1 MKEPLVSIVIPY
13 YNRLQKIRR
22 CLDAVLGQ
30 SYSNIEV
37 IVIDDAS
44 QEILEPNGD
53 SRVKVFRN
61 AENLGP
67 GPSRNVGFQ
76 HAKGEF
82 VTFLDSDDYWEL
94 DFLESTVTALIL
106 NPAAVMVY
114 ANGWNVDEGGQ
125 VLGDRRDK
133 IKKLHTILPEILSV
147 NRHWGTSGCLWRK
160 KDIQNIRWIAS
171 RTWED
176 YAFDIE
182 VAIGNNTIIGLEEQL
197 VYYDIS
203 GMDKLSKKSAEDL
216 LEQKILS
223 IQHISDALCDSK
235 WRHHPRT
242 KKLMRYILL
251 MNFIRCSN
259 QNDRQLLSESFKRW
273 NGFFGRLLWHAV
285 LLLPESRKM
294 EVLELWTGF
303 YRKQIR

>member
-13 YNRLQKIRR
+13 YNRPQKIRR

-147 NRHWGTSGCLWRK
+147 NRHWGTSGCLWRN

-176 YAFDIE
+176 YAFDID

-251 MNFIRCSN
+251 MNFIRCSH